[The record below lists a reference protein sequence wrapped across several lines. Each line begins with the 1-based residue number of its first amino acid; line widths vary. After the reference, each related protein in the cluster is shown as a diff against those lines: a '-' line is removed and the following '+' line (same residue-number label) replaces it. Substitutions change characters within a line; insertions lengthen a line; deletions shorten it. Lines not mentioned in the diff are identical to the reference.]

1 MSSEYVRY
9 RDDLEQIQPGE
20 AETMARLTDMM
31 RGFSEAMNTRYRHAV
46 RSVHSKGHG
55 LLVGELEVYE
65 GLPERLAQ
73 GLFAR
78 PGRYPVVMRFS
89 TPPGDILPDTVST
102 PRGLALK
109 IVGPEGAEMVDGHA
123 GEVTQDFVFL
133 NSPEFGQKDAAGF
146 MKGQKPIQLTVNA
159 PEEIKV
165 AASLGARVADSLTGG
180 KGKLSPMLRQL
191 GGHPY
196 THPLGETFYT
206 QLPHRWGDYVGKLSL
221 APVSAHLR
229 RLKGQPIKV
238 LGEIDALRD
247 NIAAVI
253 AQEGGEWELRVQLSV
268 DEKKMP
274 IEDAS
279 VLWDESLSPF
289 LPVARI
295 RIAAQDSARPNK
307 LVYGDDRASFNPWH
321 AQAAHR
327 PLGNVMRAR
336 RAAYRM
342 SADFRREHN
351 DEPIP
356 EPRSQSDLPEI

>member
-1 MSSEYVRY
+1 MSPEYVRY
-9 RDDLEQIQPGE
+9 RDDLEQLQPGE
-20 AETMARLTDMM
+20 AETTAQLTGMM
-31 RGFSEAMNTRYRHAV
+31 RGFSDTMNTRYRHAV

-55 LLVGELEVYE
+55 LLIGELEVYE

-109 IVGPEGAEMVDGHA
+109 IVGPEGAEMVDGHG
-123 GEVTQDFVFL
+123 GEVTQDFLFL
-133 NSPEFGQKDAAGF
+133 NSPGFGQKDAAGF
-146 MKGQKPIQLTVNA
+146 MKAQKPIQLTVNA
-159 PEEIKV
+159 PEELKV
-165 AASLGARVADSLTGG
+165 AASLGARAADRLTGG
-180 KGKLSPMLRQL
+180 RGKLSPMLRQL

-196 THPLGETFYT
+196 THPLGETFYS
-206 QLPHRWGDYVGKLSL
+206 QLPHRWGDYVGKVSL
-221 APVSAHLR
+221 APASSHLR
-229 RLKGQPIKV
+229 HLKDRPIKV
-238 LGEIDALRD
+238 LGETDALRD
-247 NIAAVI
+247 AITDVMRR
-253 AQEGGEWELRVQLSV
+253 EGGEWELKVQLCA
-268 DEKKMP
+268 DEKTMP

-279 VLWDESLSPF
+279 VEWDETVSPF

-295 RIAAQDSARPNK
+295 RVAAQDSARPDK

-327 PLGNVMRAR
+327 PLGGVMRAR
-336 RAAYRM
+336 RAAYQM
-342 SADFRREHN
+342 STNFRRQHN

-356 EPRSQSDLPEI
+356 EPRSQSDLPKP

>member
-253 AQEGGEWELRVQLSV
+253 AQEGGEWELKVQLSV

>member
-1 MSSEYVRY
+1 MPPEYVRY

-123 GEVTQDFVFL
+123 GEVTQDFVFV
-133 NSPEFGQKDAAGF
+133 NGPNFGQKDAAGF

-165 AASLGARVADSLTGG
+165 AASLGARVADRLTGG
-180 KGKLSPMLRQL
+180 KGKLSPMLRKL

-238 LGEIDALRD
+238 LGETDALRD

-253 AQEGGEWELRVQLSV
+253 AREGGEWELKVQLCA
-268 DEKKMP
+268 DERKMP
-274 IEDAS
+274 VEDAS

-289 LPVARI
+289 LAVARV
-295 RIAAQDSARPNK
+295 RVAPQDSARPDK
-307 LVYGDDRASFNPWH
+307 QVFGDDRLSFNPWH

-351 DEPIP
+351 DEAIP
-356 EPRSQSDLPEI
+356 EPRSQGDLPRP